1 MKKEKLFLFLST
13 AFLSATLVG
22 ASCSQTSAPETSSQ
36 SATESPAEDEQ
47 PEQMHD
53 DSNTADD
60 TENHSASE
68 EENQAYYKF
77 HLSTEH
83 PAISSD
89 QKVKLEGTLDV
100 SSVGIPEIRVILE
113 KDNIS
118 REKFT
123 PIVDGK
129 FSTEVLL
136 ENGAGE
142 YEITFAI
149 LPPNGGYQQ
158 LGHIHIENAAQ

>member
-1 MKKEKLFLFLST
+1 MKKEKLLLFLP
-13 AFLSATLVG
+13 AALLSATLVG

-36 SATESPAEDEQ
+36 PTGESSDKDSQ
-47 PEQMHD
+47 PEEIHD
-53 DSNTADD
+53 DSGLADD
-60 TENHSASE
+60 TESHSTSE

-83 PAISSD
+83 PIISSD

-100 SSVGIPEIRVILE
+100 SSVGIPEIRLVIE
-113 KDNIS
+113 KENTS

-136 ENGAGE
+136 ESGAGE
-142 YEITFAI
+142 YLITFAI
-149 LPPNGGYQQ
+149 LPPNGGFQQ